1 MISSQEDELKS
12 VIIDVMH
19 EIGKTLDELSEDNKK
34 LGLKLLA
41 VCIIATMVKKDV
53 FTTEEIKEFL
63 LDGIDNLD
71 VFRSYRQH
79 IILLIK

>member
-12 VIIDVMH
+12 VISDVMH
-19 EIGKTLDELSEDNKK
+19 EIGKTIDELSKDNKK
-34 LGLKLLA
+34 LCLKLLA

-71 VFRSYRQH
+71 IFKELSPTSNTFN
-79 IILLIK
+79 